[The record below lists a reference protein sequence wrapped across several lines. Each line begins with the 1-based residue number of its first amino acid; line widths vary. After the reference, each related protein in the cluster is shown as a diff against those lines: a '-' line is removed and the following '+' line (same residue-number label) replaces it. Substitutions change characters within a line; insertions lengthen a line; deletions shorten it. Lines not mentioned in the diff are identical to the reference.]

1 MNIEIRRNTSLSFDL
16 AMTPANKESFKKL
29 LEQSQKLTEEQ
40 QELINEGKRKRNEIE
55 AKIWEYLKEH
65 PTKDLD
71 GDLIT
76 KETHEIGFDT
86 AEEEIDGM
94 TWVVAK
100 QIYIQPKESCYRV
113 KKGTNQ

>member
-1 MNIEIRRNTSLSFDL
+1 MNIEIRRNLSISFDIK
-16 AMTPANKESFKKL
+16 TTEVNRESFKKL
-29 LEQSQKLTEEQ
+29 LEQSQLTAEQ
-40 QELINEGKRKRNEIE
+40 QALVDEGQRKCNEIE
-55 AKIWEYLKEH
+55 AKIWEYLKKH
-65 PTKDLD
+65 PKKDLD

-100 QIYIQPKESCYRV
+100 QIYIQPKESFYHV

>member
-1 MNIEIRRNTSLSFDL
+1 MNIEIRRNYSISFDIK
-16 AMTPANKESFKKL
+16 AIEANSESFKKL
-29 LEQSQKLTEEQ
+29 LEQSKLTEEQ
-40 QELINEGKRKRNEIE
+40 QALVDEGQRKRDEIK
-55 AKIWEYLKEH
+55 AKIWEYLKKH

-86 AEEEIDGM
+86 AEEEIDGV

-100 QIYIQPKESCYRV
+100 QIYIQPKESCHHV